1 MMGSMFRACAAAIWA
16 SVTIPLALVGV
27 VRKISTLLHTGACV
41 RNNIL
46 ILLLIVV
53 MGL

>member
-1 MMGSMFRACAAAIWA
+1 MMGSMSRACTAATGA
-16 SVTIPLALVGV
+16 SATILPALVGV